1 MHEVSIA
8 QSILDIAITECRKAE
23 YKRINSIS
31 LRIGKVSGVKVQ
43 SLLFA
48 FDIIKIDTIAQGAT
62 LICEEVPVA
71 GYCPECHNNFEV
83 ATELILAC
91 PECGGTRFKINGGRE
106 LDIVEIDVD

>member
-8 QSILDIAITECRKAE
+8 QSILDIAVTECRKAD

-31 LRIGKVSGVKVQ
+31 LRIGKVSGIKVQ

-62 LICEEVPVA
+62 LICEEVPVI
-71 GYCPECHNNFEV
+71 GQCPECHNNFEV
-83 ATELILAC
+83 ASGLILAC
-91 PECGGTRFKINGGRE
+91 PECGGTRFSINGGRE

>member
-8 QSILDIAITECRKAE
+8 RSILDIAITECRKSGF
-23 YKRINSIS
+23 KRINSVS

-62 LICEEVPVA
+62 LICEEVSIV
-71 GYCPECHNNFEV
+71 GYCPECHNDFE
-83 ATELILAC
+83 AASGLILAC
-91 PECGGTRFKINGGRE
+91 PECGGTRFSINGGRE

>member
-8 QSILDIAITECRKAE
+8 QSILDIAITECRKAD

-31 LRIGKVSGVKVQ
+31 LRIGKVSGIKIQ

-48 FDIIKIDTIAQGAT
+48 FDIIKIDTIAQGAA
-62 LICEEVPVA
+62 LICEEVPVV
-71 GYCPECHNNFEV
+71 GYCPECHDNFEV
-83 ATELILAC
+83 VSELILAC
-91 PECGGTRFKINGGRE
+91 PECGGARFSINGGRE

>member
-1 MHEVSIA
+1 MHELSIA

-23 YKRINSIS
+23 YKRVNSIS
-31 LRIGKVSGVKVQ
+31 LRIGKVSGIKVR

-48 FDIIKIDTIAQGAT
+48 FDIIKIDTIAQGAA

-71 GYCPECHNNFEV
+71 GYCPECRNNFT
-83 ATELILAC
+83 AASELVLAC
-91 PECGGTRFKINGGRE
+91 PECGGTRFSINGGRE

>member
-31 LRIGKVSGVKVQ
+31 LRIGKVSGIKVQ

-48 FDIIKIDTIAQGAT
+48 FDIIKIDTIAHGAS
-62 LICEEVPVA
+62 LLCEEGPVA
-71 GYCPECHNNFEV
+71 GHCHECHNNFAV
-83 ATELILAC
+83 ASELILAC
-91 PECGGTRFKINGGRE
+91 PECGGTRFSINGGRE